1 MKRGKLTVKKV
12 KNALEQCGGMPTY
25 AAKILGVTYCAVWA
39 FMKKNPELNSIRESA
54 RAKLHEELESL
65 IIFAI
70 KSGWIQKPILD
81 ESGKPTSETYFEEVD
96 VRTRMQYAAEIMR
109 QYKGS
114 IGIKDE
120 IDITSDGKE
129 LQSDKIAVIQLPET
143 LRPKSQ

>member
-1 MKRGKLTVKKV
+1 MLD
-12 KNALEQCGGMPTY
+12 KN
-25 AAKILGVTYCAVWA
+25 
-39 FMKKNPELNSIRESA
+39 
-54 RAKLHEELESL
+54 
-65 IIFAI
+65 
-70 KSGWIQKPILD
+70 
-81 ESGKPTSETYFEEVD
+81 GKPTSETYFEEVD

-114 IGIKDE
+114 IGLKDE